1 MGGTMPILLLAVAA
15 LASGAEPARVPGPR
29 ADGAAWAVALEVPE
43 AVARGKPA
51 AARVVVTARAPYHV
65 NLDYPMSFRPDA
77 ASRAAFSGPR
87 VPLGADA
94 LRVACKEHPDET
106 CSIAAPL
113 PFTAPAGG
121 EARLAGT
128 VSFSVCNPDRCIIEK
143 VMLSAT
149 APSR

>member
-1 MGGTMPILLLAVAA
+1 MPILLVAA
-15 LASGAEPARVPGPR
+15 IALATGADPAPPAGPR
-29 ADGAAWAVALEVPE
+29 AEGAAWAVALDLPDR
-43 AVARGKPA
+43 VARGKAA

-77 ASRAAFSGPR
+77 ASTAAVSGQR
-87 VPLGADA
+87 VPLGEGA
-94 LRVACKEHPDET
+94 LRVACKDHPDET

-143 VMLSAT
+143 VMLSAA

>member
-1 MGGTMPILLLAVAA
+1 MPILCLAA
-15 LASGAEPARVPGPR
+15 LALLAGAEPASPPGAR
-29 ADGAAWAVALEVPE
+29 AEGAAWAVALELP
-43 AVARGKPA
+43 ASVARGRPGE
-51 AARVVVTARAPYHV
+51 ARVVVTARGPYHV
-65 NLDYPMSFRPDA
+65 NRDYPMSFRPDVA
-77 ASRAAFSGPR
+77 STAAFGASRI
-87 VPLGADA
+87 PLGEGA
-94 LRVACKEHPDET
+94 LRVPCKDHPEET

-143 VMLSAT
+143 VQVSAA